1 LIDEE
6 ESQININKSK
16 PKSIPLTHTH
26 VIYGAPHS
34 KMKEMCVAEGPP
46 MYDMAQKLS
55 NMAFFVR
62 KRERSMMMMRRIVV
76 LLLLLISS
84 SVVVDGLDSKKKS
97 QEVIKD
103 DGPDLKFHTHYFT
116 AKEKTNQNG
125 VVRIGAL
132 SPIY

>member
-1 LIDEE
+1 
-6 ESQININKSK
+6 
-16 PKSIPLTHTH
+16 
-26 VIYGAPHS
+26 
-34 KMKEMCVAEGPP
+34 MKCVAECM
-46 MYDMAQKLS
+46 MYDERT

-76 LLLLLISS
+76 LLLLLLISSS

-103 DGPDLKFHTHYFT
+103 DGPDIKFHTHYFT

-132 SPIY
+132 SPIYLMKNKIFFFFYYTKNAHTTYRLCRYQRREIL

>member
-1 LIDEE
+1 
-6 ESQININKSK
+6 
-16 PKSIPLTHTH
+16 
-26 VIYGAPHS
+26 
-34 KMKEMCVAEGPP
+34 M
-46 MYDMAQKLS
+46 
-55 NMAFFVR
+55 
-62 KRERSMMMMRRIVV
+62 MMMMRRIVV
-76 LLLLLISS
+76 LLLLLLISSS

-103 DGPDLKFHTHYFT
+103 DGPDIKFHTHYFT